1 VKTLTW
7 SISGI
12 VAEIILLACAADAA
26 DIAAPENVIV
36 FKQAGRYGGWPANH
50 GIWSWGDEIVVGFE
64 DGAFKKDA
72 IGHLIDPAKPKIPC
86 LGRSLDGG
94 KTWTVERPE
103 VLQSTA
109 KPEPCPGEVAF
120 THPDFAMTLRMTHH
134 KRGLS
139 KFYLSC
145 DRAKTWKGPYQLPD
159 FGQKW
164 IAARTD
170 YLVNGPSDCTIFVT
184 AAKSNS
190 SEGRAMC
197 ARTQDGGK
205 TWKFL
210 SWMTPE
216 YPGQNSTGFSIM
228 PSSVRLD
235 AKTIVSAV
243 RSVNQGRA
251 WLPLYIS
258 KDDGLSWD
266 CLSDIAS
273 DLGGFSNPG
282 GLIKLKDGRLCAT
295 YGCRKAPFGIRARLS
310 SDSGK
315 TWSEEI
321 VLRKDG
327 GCWDLGYVRTVQR
340 VDGKVVTVYYFN
352 DKPAEE
358 RYIAA
363 TIWQPPAP

>member
-1 VKTLTW
+1 MKRATSVIGW
-7 SISGI
+7 I
-12 VAEIILLACAADAA
+12 VSATVLIGGTAGAA
-26 DIAAPENVIV
+26 DIAPPENVIV
-36 FKQAGRYGGWPANH
+36 FKQSGRFGGWPANH
-50 GIWSWGDEIVVGFE
+50 GIWNWGDEIVVGFE
-64 DGAFKKDA
+64 DGVFKKDA
-72 IGHLIDPAKPKIPC
+72 RGHLIDLTKPSIPC
-86 LGRSLDGG
+86 LGRSFDGG

-103 VLQSTA
+103 VLGLAA
-109 KPEPCPGEVAF
+109 KPEPCPGGIDF
-120 THPDFAMTLRMTHH
+120 THPDFAMTLRMFHH

-139 KFYLSC
+139 RFYISY

-170 YLVNGPSDCTIFVT
+170 YLVNGKNDCTVFVT

-190 SEGRAMC
+190 SEGRALC
-197 ARTQDGGK
+197 ARTEDGGK
-205 TWKFL
+205 IWRFL

-243 RSVNQGRA
+243 RSLNLRKA

-258 KDDGLSWD
+258 QDDGLSWSL
-266 CLSDIAS
+266 LSDIAA

-282 GLIKLKDGRLCAT
+282 GLIKLRDGRLCAT
-295 YGCRKAPFGIRARLS
+295 YGYRKPPYGIRARLS
-310 SDSGK
+310 SDGGK
-315 TWSEEI
+315 TWGPEI
-321 VLRKDG
+321 VLRQDG

-340 VDGKVVTVYYFN
+340 LDGKVVTVYYFN
-352 DKPAEE
+352 DHRDAE

-363 TIWQPPAP
+363 TIWTPPAP